1 MHHIAVPQSRTHMQK
16 SQVPAFINI
25 ASYDVAF
32 APDGKT
38 IASVS
43 SDNPVRLWSVEMSSF
58 LLIKSG

>member
-1 MHHIAVPQSRTHMQK
+1 MQK

-25 ASYDVAF
+25 ESYDVAF